1 MEEHEHKK
9 TYADDL
15 TLDEIRDN
23 DIEMVRDAIKN
34 ANRYHF
40 GRDMQKASLFVRDC
54 MDRTLK
60 RLGIKVQLP
69 ASRTKES
76 LAEYAK
82 RLDKEMHDKQVKIE
96 TRRNYTGNDQWRC
109 GVYIYQRDEL
119 VAFISDIFTTR
130 RTEFNKETL
139 KITGESVGI
148 VVITNAR
155 TDDSKRIFLM
165 PGKSIEIPHIEPL
178 PLALL
183 MKKPVG
189 GVQ

>member
-1 MEEHEHKK
+1 
-9 TYADDL
+9 
-15 TLDEIRDN
+15 
-23 DIEMVRDAIKN
+23 
-34 ANRYHF
+34 
-40 GRDMQKASLFVRDC
+40 
-54 MDRTLK
+54 
-60 RLGIKVQLP
+60 
-69 ASRTKES
+69 
-76 LAEYAK
+76 
-82 RLDKEMHDKQVKIE
+82 VKIE

-119 VAFISDIFTTR
+119 IAFISDIFTTR

-165 PGKSIEIPHIEPL
+165 PGKSNEMPCIEPL
-178 PLALL
+178 PISLL

>member
-1 MEEHEHKK
+1 MEEREHKK

-23 DIEMVRDAIKN
+23 DIAMVADAIKN

-60 RLGIKVQLP
+60 RCGIKVQLP
-69 ASRTKES
+69 ASRTKEA

-130 RTEFNKETL
+130 RTEFNRETL

-165 PGKSIEIPHIEPL
+165 PGKSIEMPYIEPL
-178 PLALL
+178 PISLL